1 MFEPVR
7 FEDKGN
13 YYEIFLEN
21 EKDQVK
27 SVKIVKQWVI
37 TTMEKL
43 QLNFWETVN
52 LWLEDNDYIVNEE
65 QEELDKEAKGKVK
78 LVAKTEKP
86 VKKTPKERVQKEN
99 PTKELIIQTI
109 YNALQQIDNIS
120 SVNVENKAKLIT
132 FELNNEQFKVDLV
145 QKRKPKA

>member
-1 MFEPVR
+1 MKDYKVNGKVVEMTL
-7 FEDKGN
+7 EDGKVVKCAT
-13 YYEIFLEN
+13 EWVEKTMKALET
-21 EKDQVK
+21 D
-27 SVKIVKQWVI
+27 
-37 TTMEKL
+37 MEDVL
-43 QLNFWETVN
+43 LM
-52 LWLEDNDYIVNEE
+52 WLEDNDYIVNEE

-109 YNALQQIDNIS
+109 YNALQQIDNVS

-132 FELNNEQFKVDLV
+132 FELNNEQFKVDLI

>member
-1 MFEPVR
+1 MKDYKVNGKVVEMT
-7 FEDKGN
+7 
-13 YYEIFLEN
+13 LEN
-21 EKDQVK
+21 GKVVKCSTEWVEK
-27 SVKIVKQWVI
+27 
-37 TTMEKL
+37 TMKVL
-43 QLNFWETVN
+43 ETDMEDV
-52 LWLEDNDYIVNEE
+52 LLMLLEDNDYIVNEE

-78 LVAKTEKP
+78 LVAKTEKS

-120 SVNVENKAKLIT
+120 SVNIENKAKLIT

-145 QKRKPKA
+145 QKRKQKA